1 MSNPNLPAGLPSSI
15 IFWSRWMVA
24 SQLQKITAT
33 VQSADMTVLL
43 MVDLLFERGGIVTK
57 VANVTNVAAVVL

>member
-1 MSNPNLPAGLPSSI
+1 
-15 IFWSRWMVA
+15 MVA

-43 MVDLLFERGGIVTK
+43 MVDLLFERGGIVTN